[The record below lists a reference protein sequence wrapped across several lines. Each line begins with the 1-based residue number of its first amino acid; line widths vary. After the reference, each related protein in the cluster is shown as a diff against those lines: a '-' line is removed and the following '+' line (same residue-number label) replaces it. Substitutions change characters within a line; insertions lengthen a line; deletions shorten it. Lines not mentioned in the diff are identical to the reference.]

1 MAKTQMYRND
11 VLAGKQINLYPVTEA
26 KYVTM
31 NDGQSVEEMMS
42 SVDANK
48 YTPTIENS
56 SSMFKVGQGDSVD
69 LSSSVKE
76 GAYNSCVLKGVTKY
90 IDNDTNEILDQFEEG
105 RNLSLI
111 DCKSP
116 ILSNVGKNLFNGNW
130 DNTPPSAIYTTDFI
144 RVEPLSQYVI
154 NIVGQLRGSSV
165 QFFDE
170 NKKAIQQK
178 DTTTVLTTQETR
190 YIKWTVRLIGD
201 ISPIGLDVQ
210 IEKSSTITTYELYK
224 SNILSIPTYYDEES
238 DSDKTIVLRS
248 LPNGVCDTL
257 NVETGE
263 YVQRVGEHIFSGND
277 DELVIQYA
285 DDQNR
290 NTLIAILNK
299 LDMKVVNEY
308 VTNDLNVDK
317 IPSQSHVIWNQNV
330 EGIHNKRQN
339 IYINILK
346 SHLNSNDSVGV
357 NAWLQANPITV
368 QYELA
373 TPIVR
378 KVDIS
383 GFPYAYANGHVI
395 LSSGSIEQSLTP
407 KVEYS
412 LVANKAGQ
420 IDTNTK
426 MALRHDKQIN
436 DFESVM
442 LVSLLESS
450 YQKTLMKFNFD
461 MQMTSLGGEE

>member
-1 MAKTQMYRND
+1 M
-11 VLAGKQINLYPVTEA
+11 
-26 KYVTM
+26 
-31 NDGQSVEEMMS
+31 
-42 SVDANK
+42 
-48 YTPTIENS
+48 
-56 SSMFKVGQGDSVD
+56 
-69 LSSSVKE
+69 
-76 GAYNSCVLKGVTKY
+76 
-90 IDNDTNEILDQFEEG
+90 
-105 RNLSLI
+105 
-111 DCKSP
+111 
-116 ILSNVGKNLFNGNW
+116 
-130 DNTPPSAIYTTDFI
+130 
-144 RVEPLSQYVI
+144 
-154 NIVGQLRGSSV
+154 GQLRGSSV

-395 LSSGSIEQSLTP
+395 LESASSEQSLLP
-407 KVEYS
+407 RLKYRV
-412 LVANKAGQ
+412 VASRTGQ
-420 IDTNTK
+420 ITQNSK
-426 MALRHDKQIN
+426 II
-436 DFESVM
+436 
-442 LVSLLESS
+442 
-450 YQKTLMKFNFD
+450 
-461 MQMTSLGGEE
+461 MQHEKRITSLEDLLLTQIVEMDYERVLLQFDYELQMMNLG